1 MKQEQKTLH
10 QRFGL
15 TVLFS
20 AIVFLILLITS
31 LLIFIVGVLLIRI
44 NAINIAKLSRQ
55 EPMLP
60 IFMLLIISVVVG
72 TVVSFMIS
80 RFPLKPLRR
89 VIDAPRPYDDP
100 AFAPLLEKE
109 TKGQALPSRH
119 ALSAAVITAVWW
131 RYSVPAGVLMA
142 AVTAAVCAT
151 RVLAGVHTVRDV
163 AAGAALGFGM
173 GLALLLR

>member
-1 MKQEQKTLH
+1 MKPSQYRKVYAWFTARPAALRAL
-10 QRFGL
+10 RFFTKMLPLFVGL
-15 TVLFS
+15 S
-20 AIVFLILLITS
+20 Y
-31 LLIFIVGVLLIRI
+31 GVLLARLGWGWYT
-44 NAINIAKLSRQ
+44 AVQRAADGAAAAAFWQ
-55 EPMLP
+55 AV
-60 IFMLLIISVVVG
+60 LIPAATLALG
-72 TVVSFMIS
+72 TV
-80 RFPLKPLRR
+80 LRR

-100 AFAPLLEKE
+100 AFTPLLEKE